1 MVPLDFMVTGSWV
14 SHFQGSDVGGGAGF
28 SKSVWNP
35 EVLRIKVSDH
45 CFLGVRGFKMEA
57 KGHSVKAYQEL

>member
-14 SHFQGSDVGGGAGF
+14 SPFQMWGGGAGF

>member
-1 MVPLDFMVTGSWV
+1 MW
-14 SHFQGSDVGGGAGF
+14 GGGAGF